1 MANRSN
7 SVELF
12 VKKISDYMS
21 EDYLYID
28 ISTSIG
34 DAIKELQKQKK
45 ISHFS

>member
-34 DAIKELQKQKK
+34 DAIKELQKQKT
-45 ISHFS
+45 FA